1 MLAARPLFRSVTP
14 SMPPFDTQAEDP
26 LGPAADSRNTSTG
39 NEVVQAGPT
48 SGPGTSPRGF
58 ATTSWSLVAQA
69 AGKRELP
76 TVAAALQDL
85 CQSYWYPL
93 YHYVRRQGYDPT
105 IAEDLTQGFFTR
117 LLDGDLLGKA
127 DANRGRFR
135 SFLLAALQNYLA
147 NEKRYHAAE
156 KRGGGRPAISL
167 DFNDAESRYSLEPA
181 HHRTPQLDFEAQWAL
196 SVLQL
201 AMTAVRAQYVEQ
213 GKEQIFAALQ
223 PLLSGETEVTLRE
236 ISDGLGM
243 SVGAIKVALHR
254 MRERYGQQIRLQ
266 VARTVPDPSEV
277 DDELRSLFQLFSRE
291 SL

>member
-1 MLAARPLFRSVTP
+1 
-14 SMPPFDTQAEDP
+14 MPPFDSQAEDP
-26 LGPAADSRNTSTG
+26 LGPAADSRTPSTV
-39 NEVVQAGPT
+39 NEAAH
-48 SGPGTSPRGF
+48 SGPKSGAATGPRKF

-76 TVAAALQDL
+76 GVAAALQDL

-105 IAEDLTQGFFTR
+105 SAEDLTQGFFTR
-117 LLDGDLLGKA
+117 LLDGELLGKA
-127 DANRGRFR
+127 DSNRGRFR
-135 SFLLAALQNYLA
+135 SFLLVALQNYLS
-147 NEKRYHAAE
+147 NEKRHQAAQ

-167 DFNDAESRYSLEPA
+167 DLNDAEFRYSLEPA
-181 HHRTPQLDFEAQWAL
+181 HNRTPQLDFEAQWAL

-201 AMTAVRAQYVEQ
+201 AMSAVRAQYVEQ
-213 GKEQIFAALQ
+213 GKERIFDALQ
-223 PLLSGETEVTLRE
+223 PLLSGETEITLGE
-236 ISDGLGM
+236 ISGTLGM

-277 DDELRSLFQLFSRE
+277 DDELRSLFQIFSRE